1 MSIQGVPITESAG
14 KFLKFTFHLIKS
26 IAVTQTRTC
35 YFSRFSH
42 RLCQSVVLNFFLVL
56 AMHCNIV
63 ILCWLHRYSKY
74 WCPCSQSGCR
84 YFGSY
89 VSLYIESSF
98 FCIYIYM
105 TECYVLCLS
114 YLSVL
119 LVCSLTMFYFHSVFC
134 KVFWISKGKF
144 WNFVFQKFSH

>member
-26 IAVTQTRTC
+26 IAVTQTRTGH
-35 YFSRFSH
+35 FSRFSH
-42 RLCQSVVLNFFLVL
+42 RLCESVVLNFFLVL

-89 VSLYIESSF
+89 VSLYVESSF
-98 FCIYIYM
+98 FCIYIYDWM
-105 TECYVLCLS
+105 LC
-114 YLSVL
+114 
-119 LVCSLTMFYFHSVFC
+119 SVF
-134 KVFWISKGKF
+134 KLP
-144 WNFVFQKFSH
+144 FSSFSLFSNNVLFSFCFLRGFLDI

>member
-98 FCIYIYM
+98 FCIYIYDWM
-105 TECYVLCLS
+105 LC
-114 YLSVL
+114 
-119 LVCSLTMFYFHSVFC
+119 SVF
-134 KVFWISKGKF
+134 KLP
-144 WNFVFQKFSH
+144 FSSFSLFSNNVLFSFRFLQGFLDI

>member
-98 FCIYIYM
+98 FCIYIYDWM
-105 TECYVLCLS
+105 LC
-114 YLSVL
+114 
-119 LVCSLTMFYFHSVFC
+119 SVF
-134 KVFWISKGKF
+134 KLH
-144 WNFVFQKFSH
+144 FSSFSLFSNNVLFSFRFLQSFLDI